1 MIGSLRGVLLER
13 SADGEALIEVG
24 GLGYRVL
31 VTARTL
37 GALGPLQ
44 STVFVYVHHVV
55 REDAESLYGFAT
67 RDERSCFE
75 ALLTAHGVGPALAQA
90 ILSVHSPDELRAA
103 VATSDLDALCL
114 IPGVGK
120 KTAARLVIE
129 LKDRLGA
136 GGDVIDLVTRDSST
150 HRPLA
155 EVREALVALGYSG
168 EEIRAALRDLPA
180 STDTAFMLREAL
192 HVIGH

>member
-1 MIGSLRGVLLER
+1 VIGSLRGVLIER

-24 GLGYRVL
+24 GLGYRVV

-103 VATSDLDALCL
+103 VATGDLDALCL

-136 GGDVIDLVTRDSST
+136 GGDVIDLVVGDSST
-150 HRPLA
+150 QRPLA
-155 EVREALVALGYSG
+155 EVREALVALGYSA
-168 EEIRAALRDLPA
+168 EEIRAAVRDLPA